1 MYNLLGGDIDDNSNK
16 NAEFDYKLKSESYG
30 INKRFDIALGVLQLF
45 KHNSK
50 MSFDSFEQYLTE
62 KHGEET
68 AKKMMDMITDDLK
81 YVGQIVDA
89 LKYNKGQSDI
99 DYAKNA
105 PMHKTV

>member
-1 MYNLLGGDIDDNSNK
+1 MYNLLGGDIAGNSNK

-45 KHNSK
+45 KHNPK

-68 AKKMMDMITDDLK
+68 AKKMMDMITDGLK

-89 LKYNKGQSDI
+89 LKYNKRESDI

-105 PMHKTV
+105 PTHKTV

>member
-1 MYNLLGGDIDDNSNK
+1 
-16 NAEFDYKLKSESYG
+16 
-30 INKRFDIALGVLQLF
+30 
-45 KHNSK
+45 

-89 LKYNKGQSDI
+89 LKYSKRQSDI

-105 PMHKTV
+105 PTRVCK

>member
-1 MYNLLGGDIDDNSNK
+1 
-16 NAEFDYKLKSESYG
+16 
-30 INKRFDIALGVLQLF
+30 
-45 KHNSK
+45 

-105 PMHKTV
+105 PTHKTV

>member
-1 MYNLLGGDIDDNSNK
+1 
-16 NAEFDYKLKSESYG
+16 
-30 INKRFDIALGVLQLF
+30 
-45 KHNSK
+45 

-89 LKYNKGQSDI
+89 LKYNKG
-99 DYAKNA
+99 
-105 PMHKTV
+105 